1 MSDSEDD
8 ANLPSAAE
16 CQQAIDNFVQITQT
30 DEALAQFYLQVPKAL
45 YLPERLLS
53 SVDY

>member
-1 MSDSEDD
+1 LFVTLICIYHPKMSDSEDD

-30 DEALAQFYLQVPKAL
+30 DEALAQFYLQVPK
-45 YLPERLLS
+45 
-53 SVDY
+53 V